1 MQYRLLAL
9 MVAIAITPAT
19 AAEEPRTNLGT
30 LTCTLTKSPEA
41 EARNITCGFKPAG
54 SGPEQK
60 YTGSVHGRAQD
71 AATGKL
77 VLVWTVIGP
86 AGANLPEG
94 LLAQRYV
101 KAVGVAG
108 HPHGALSAVRLL
120 ARNLLLVLLLVGI
133 GALFWPTKQDAP
145 YEDEFDAVRKP
156 NGPDEDMPSALRH

>member
-30 LTCTLTKSPEA
+30 LTCTLAKSPEA

-108 HPHGALSAVRLL
+108 Q
-120 ARNLLLVLLLVGI
+120 LLVGEANPVI
-133 GALFWPTKQDAP
+133 ALQFETNGGAEASGAITQV
-145 YEDEFDAVRKP
+145 E
-156 NGPDEDMPSALRH
+156 LRRAGTAA

>member
-30 LTCTLTKSPEA
+30 LTCTLAKSPEA

-94 LLAQRYV
+94 LLAQR
-101 KAVGVAG
+101 
-108 HPHGALSAVRLL
+108 
-120 ARNLLLVLLLVGI
+120 
-133 GALFWPTKQDAP
+133 T
-145 YEDEFDAVRKP
+145 
-156 NGPDEDMPSALRH
+156 

>member
-30 LTCTLTKSPEA
+30 LTCTLSKSPET
-41 EARNITCGFKPAG
+41 EARNMTCGFKPAG
-54 SGPEQK
+54 SAPEQK
-60 YTGSVHGRAQD
+60 YAGSVHGRAQD

-86 AGANLPEG
+86 AGASLPEG

-108 HPHGALSAVRLL
+108 QPP
-120 ARNLLLVLLLVGI
+120 LLVGEANSAI
-133 GALFWPTKQDAP
+133 ALQFETNGGAET
-145 YEDEFDAVRKP
+145 
-156 NGPDEDMPSALRH
+156 NGAITQVELRQAGTAA